1 MLTRRTHHHR
11 PAPRVGADA
20 GVTLIELMVGM
31 VLAMIVG
38 ALTLSFFLTMDR
50 ASNDTV
56 DSNVTTASARNVIE
70 AWTRLLSLA
79 DSPQT
84 AGDSA
89 GRFEQITPTSVVFY
103 ANMNN
108 NRSSTSGVRT
118 APTKVS
124 LSLENGDLVERDYAP
139 QSQLAPSTYPSTPT
153 RTMHVASDIVTATG
167 WLFAPYRAGDPPT
180 LVEPTYCNGDT
191 APGLCAGDAA
201 ADAILP
207 TINRIDIAFSVQA
220 SDGTTQNYQ
229 SSAVITGSQ
238 T

>member
-1 MLTRRTHHHR
+1 MLTRRTPRHR
-11 PAPRVGADA
+11 PAPCVGTDA
-20 GVTLIELMVGM
+20 GVTLIEVMVGM

-38 ALTLSFFLTMDR
+38 ALTLSFFVTMDR

-108 NRSSTSGVRT
+108 RSTTSGVRT
-118 APTKVS
+118 PPTKVS
-124 LSLENGDLVERDYAP
+124 LSLENGDLIERDYAP
-139 QSQLAPSTYPSTPT
+139 QSQVVPSTYPSVPT
-153 RTMHVASDIVTATG
+153 RTMHVASNIVTATG

-180 LVEPTYCNGDT
+180 LVEPTYCNSDT

-207 TINRIDIAFSVQA
+207 TINRIDIEFSVQA
-220 SDGTTQNYQ
+220 SDGSTQNYQ